1 MLDNLIAIQDHGTL
15 RRDLR
20 TSAVVD
26 VHEDGYRN
34 YKKIRQ
40 ARLQDRDRVLD
51 LEQRINNMESDLSDI
66 KFTQTSPR
74 SIHDGLR
81 GMPC

>member
-26 VHEDGYRN
+26 VNEDGYRN

-51 LEQRINNMESDLSDI
+51 MEQRINNMESDLSDI
-66 KFTQTSPR
+66 KFML
-74 SIHDGLR
+74 GKLLEK
-81 GMPC
+81 

>member
-26 VHEDGYRN
+26 VNTDGYKN
-34 YKKIRQ
+34 YKKIRESRVQ
-40 ARLQDRDRVLD
+40 ERERVLG

-66 KFTQTSPR
+66 KFML
-74 SIHDGLR
+74 GKLLEK
-81 GMPC
+81 

>member
-26 VHEDGYRN
+26 VNEDGYRN

-66 KFTQTSPR
+66 KFML
-74 SIHDGLR
+74 GKLLEK
-81 GMPC
+81 